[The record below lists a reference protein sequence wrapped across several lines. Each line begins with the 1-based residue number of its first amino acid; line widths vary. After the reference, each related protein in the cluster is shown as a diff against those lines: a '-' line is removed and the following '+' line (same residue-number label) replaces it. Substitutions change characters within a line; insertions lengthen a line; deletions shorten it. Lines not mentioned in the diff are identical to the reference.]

1 MSNIVSLLNNK
12 SRKSFVN
19 KLGEG
24 THDVRIIN
32 IVETDDQHRFFDGDA
47 DEIKEWKDPC
57 PQIGTVFG
65 NKDGVFT
72 HRFTCK
78 GYKRFDELSA
88 KDQKLCDAAGDEGYA
103 VLKKTSCRI
112 EDAERTDKCFRFLDD
127 MCARTGLPE
136 GSEYAALTG
145 KDITIVIAPNDK
157 GNLRVTKTKKT
168 VLNSVEKTVS
178 ELD

>member
-1 MSNIVSLLNNK
+1 MGLLNNK
-12 SRKSFVN
+12 SRKSAIN
-19 KLGEG
+19 TLNEG

-32 IVETDDQHRFFDGDA
+32 MVETDDQHRTFDGDA
-47 DEIKEWKDPC
+47 VSKEEWIDPC
-57 PQIGTVFG
+57 PQVASVFG
-65 NKDGVFT
+65 NKDGVYT
-72 HRFTCK
+72 HRFNCK

-88 KDQKLCDAAGDEGYA
+88 KDQKLCYAAGDEGYA
-103 VLKKTSCRI
+103 VIAKTSCRI
-112 EDAERTDKCFRFLDD
+112 EDPDRTDKCFRFLDD

-145 KDITIVIAPNDK
+145 KDITIVIAPNDN

-168 VLNSVEKTVS
+168 VLNSVEETVS